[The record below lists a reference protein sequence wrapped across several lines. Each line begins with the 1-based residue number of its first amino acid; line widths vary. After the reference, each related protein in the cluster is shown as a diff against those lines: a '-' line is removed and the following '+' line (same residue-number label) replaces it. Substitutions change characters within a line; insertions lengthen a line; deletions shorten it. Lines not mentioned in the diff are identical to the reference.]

1 MQVVVDHERD
11 PERHSCYRQ
20 RFTRLAGLSDTPR
33 DGGFIPV
40 QATNGA
46 RPARGR
52 AADID
57 AEIGAIYALDHWN
70 DPLCRVA
77 LSCTPLPQR
86 RLFGKVGL
94 AASEGTSSP

>member
-57 AEIGAIYALDHWN
+57 AEIELHTPWITGMIHSVGWLSRAPRFRNAGSSERLD
-70 DPLCRVA
+70 
-77 LSCTPLPQR
+77 
-86 RLFGKVGL
+86 
-94 AASEGTSSP
+94 